1 MFLLAA
7 AQPDYCGGFVLLGIL
22 VAWLAYDHH
31 MKVNHPQVYFEQQRL
46 EEEKK
51 ARRHRNAMGAA
62 GFFLRMFLG
71 GK

>member
-1 MFLLAA
+1 MLMIA

-22 VAWLAYDHH
+22 VAWFAYDHY
-31 MKVNHPQVYFEQQRL
+31 MKVSHPQVYFQQKIL
-46 EEEKK
+46 EEERK
-51 ARRHRNAMGAA
+51 ARRTKNAMGAA